1 MNSEKIEYIA
11 GIIAEDTHITI
22 PILIWYAND
31 EYCEDEVFFWDTTQW
46 STQIPKIEFENPQT
60 QKYYD
65 LLVDYIQSVD
75 LTELL
80 GELEPNN
87 MGQTKVLDS
96 IVYLS
101 REN

>member
-22 PILIWYAND
+22 PVLVWFAND

-46 STQIPKIEFENPQT
+46 GNQIPKIEFENPQT
-60 QKYYD
+60 QKYYN

-75 LTELL
+75 LVDVL
-80 GELEPNN
+80 GDLEPNN
-87 MGQTKVLDS
+87 MVQTKVLDS